1 MHFLVFD
8 SRPSALFFSTS
19 ILSDRTSRPGV
30 YQLIAHPAPG
40 CHCEPMRFFFF
51 FTPTFSKWVT
61 PVFHRVPLIE
71 ENNYSQPKLSP
82 VFPRPP
88 WSLLYVGTHGDRCQ
102 KQHVNQPIY
111 HCPSRSQKG
120 YCVAEWPCE
129 GRDHALN
136 LSLFTHSSR
145 FHQGCQEEKAWTIRK
160 IGLNI

>member
-61 PVFHRVPLIE
+61 HVFHRVPLIE

-82 VFPRPP
+82 VFFVSSVVTAMCWYARRQVPETTCKPA
-88 WSLLYVGTHGDRCQ
+88 H
-102 KQHVNQPIY
+102 
-111 HCPSRSQKG
+111 
-120 YCVAEWPCE
+120 
-129 GRDHALN
+129 
-136 LSLFTHSSR
+136 LSLSFTVSERVLCRGMTPWRERPCLEFKFVYPQLKIPPGVSR
-145 FHQGCQEEKAWTIRK
+145 GKS
-160 IGLNI
+160 LNY